1 MPVQLIPSF
10 NAGELSPRLE
20 SRPDLEKYA
29 SACRTLENFII
40 MPYGGVNRRPGFQY
54 IGAARYADKA
64 CRLIGFNFSTTT
76 NFILELGDLYVRFW
90 SNGVQVESAPGV
102 PLTIASPYLE
112 AHLQELQYV
121 QINDVMYLA
130 HPSYP
135 VQKLSRISDT
145 NWTLAEVAWAYPA
158 FRDEN
163 LTTTTITT
171 RAPGMLP
178 PPYVPAGGAIEMLAS
193 NPVFTPEDVGG
204 YYQVVQKRE
213 SAFVEKA
220 ISASGPSNSL
230 RVVGPWDFRT
240 YGTWTATINIQRRY
254 GSGPWETI
262 RSFRGTSD
270 RNISTSGDEATECEL
285 RINITAWSSGAS
297 TTRAYIEA
305 QDSGVYGVVKV
316 TSYTSPTLVTGTAV
330 NEIWNVT
337 TEFWSEG
344 SWSPRRG
351 FPRTVAM
358 HEQRLFFGGNTAE
371 PQTIWGSR
379 INDFETFRAGT
390 YDDSALAF
398 TIASSESNAIN
409 WMVSQQVLCV
419 GTAGYEYIVSANS
432 ADAAITPSSIHIRPQ
447 SHFGSKYSRALL
459 ANEVTLFIQRQGRKV
474 REFVFQ
480 FEKDGYVSADL
491 TLLADH
497 VTSGGITQIAFQS
510 QADAIL
516 WVVTGDGI
524 LAGMTYERGQNVVGW
539 HRHTTDGVFES
550 VATIYGQGTGGDEVW
565 CSIVRV
571 INGVPTRYI
580 ERMDP
585 AYRETLEEEIKT
597 SWFYVDS
604 GKTVY
609 GVFANTP
616 RSGFSHLNGK
626 TVSILADG
634 AVIPNQT
641 VSGGNI
647 TLPVSASVVTVGL
660 PYTSTLKP
668 MPLDPGQL
676 PDGSA
681 QGRKFRVN
689 RMVVRIYKSL
699 GGEVEVEEGEW
710 DPIYSRDTA
719 DLMGSSPP
727 VFTGDK
733 TVMVARPYE
742 DKGTIQIRQTQPLPL
757 TILALIPIYDVF
769 GS

>member
-29 SACRTLENFII
+29 SACRTLENFVI
-40 MPYGGVNRRPGFQY
+40 MPYGGVNRRPGFQH
-54 IGAARYADKA
+54 IATAGQLR

-76 NFILELGDLYVRFW
+76 NFILEIGLSYIRFF
-90 SNGVQVESAPGV
+90 SNGARVETSPGV
-102 PLTIASPYLE
+102 LYQIFSPYLVE
-112 AHLQELQYV
+112 QLDDVQYV
-121 QINDVMYLA
+121 QINDVMYLT
-130 HPSYP
+130 HPSHP
-135 VQKLSRISDT
+135 VYKLSRIADT
-145 NWTLAEVAWAYPA
+145 NWTLAPVAWDYPA

-163 LTTTTITT
+163 VTSTTITPSAT
-171 RAPGMLP
+171 TGAVTLTASASVFDPG
-178 PPYVPAGGAIEMLAS
+178 
-193 NPVFTPEDVGG
+193 DVGG
-204 YYQVVQKRE
+204 YYQIVHKRTT
-213 SAFVEKA
+213 AYVERA
-220 ISASGPSNSL
+220 ISSTGVSGSL
-230 RVVGPWDFRT
+230 RVIGPWDFRT
-240 YGTWTATINIQRRY
+240 YGTWTATLNIQRRY

-262 RSFRGTSD
+262 RTFRGTSD
-270 RNISTSGDEATECEL
+270 RNISSSGDEATECEL
-285 RINITAWSSGAS
+285 RINVTDWSAGAA

-316 TSYTSPTLVTGTAV
+316 TGYTSPTVVTGSVIKAIFAATA
-330 NEIWNVT
+330 
-337 TEFWSEG
+337 TEFWAEG

-371 PQTIWGSR
+371 PQTIWGSK
-379 INDFETFRAGT
+379 INDFETFRTGT
-390 YDDSALAF
+390 YDDSALNF

-510 QADAIL
+510 QPDAIL

-565 CSIVRV
+565 CSIRRTV
-571 INGVPTRYI
+571 NGVTARYI

-585 AYRETLEEEIKT
+585 AYRETLEEETKA

-604 GKTVY
+604 GKTFTSVSTT
-609 GVFANTP
+609 TP
-616 RSGFSHLNGK
+616 VNGLIHLIGK

-634 AVIPNQT
+634 AVVPPQT
-641 VSGGNI
+641 VSALGQI
-647 TLPVSASVVTVGL
+647 TLPYPASVVTVGL

-699 GGEVEVEEGEW
+699 GGEVEVEEGAW

-757 TILALIPIYDVF
+757 TILALIPKYDVI
-769 GS
+769 GD

>member
-10 NAGELSPRLE
+10 NSGELSPRLE

-29 SACRTLENFII
+29 SACRTLENFVI
-40 MPYGGVNRRPGFQY
+40 MPYGGVNRRPGFEY
-54 IGAARYADKA
+54 IGAARYTDKK

-76 NFILELGDLYVRFW
+76 NFILEFGDLYVRFW
-90 SNGVQVESAPGV
+90 SNGVQVESSPGV
-102 PLTIASPYLE
+102 PYTITGPYLE
-112 AHLQELQYV
+112 AQLQDIQYV
-121 QINDVMYLA
+121 QVNDVMYLV
-130 HPSYP
+130 HPSHP
-135 VQKLSRISDT
+135 VYKLSRVTDT
-145 NWTLAEVAWAYPA
+145 NWTLAAVAWEYPP

-163 LTTTTITT
+163 TTATTITPSAT
-171 RAPGMLP
+171 TGNSITLTASAA
-178 PPYVPAGGAIEMLAS
+178 VFAAG
-193 NPVFTPEDVGG
+193 DVGG
-204 YYQVVQKRE
+204 YYQIVHKRAT
-213 SAFVEKA
+213 AFVERA
-220 ISASGPSNSL
+220 ISSTGTSAAL
-230 RVVGPWDFRT
+230 RVIGPWDFRT
-240 YGTWTATINIQRRY
+240 YGTWSGTINIERRY
-254 GSGPWETI
+254 GSGLWETI
-262 RSFRGTSD
+262 RSYRGTSD
-270 RNISTSGDEATECEL
+270 RNISTSGDEAIECEL
-285 RINITAWSSGAS
+285 LINVSQWSAGAS
-297 TTRAYIEA
+297 TTRAYLEA
-305 QDSGVYGVVKV
+305 QDSGVYGVVKI
-316 TSYTSPTLVTGTAV
+316 TGYTSPTVVTGTVIKDMFADYP
-330 NEIWNVT
+330 T
-337 TEFWSEG
+337 AFWAEG

-371 PQTIWGSR
+371 PQTIWASK

-390 YDDSALAF
+390 YDDSALSF

-419 GTAGYEYIVSANS
+419 GTAGYEYIVSAS
-432 ADAAITPSSIHIRPQ
+432 SSDAAITPSSIHIRPQ

-497 VTSGGITQIAFQS
+497 VTSGGITDIAFQA
-510 QADAIL
+510 QPDAIL
-516 WVVTGDGI
+516 WVVTGDGN

-550 VATIYGQGTGGDEVW
+550 VATIYGDGTAGDEVW
-565 CSIVRV
+565 CAVQRTV
-571 INGVPTRYI
+571 YGLPVRYI

-585 AYRETLEEEIKT
+585 NYRETLEAKDKNQ
-597 SWFYVDS
+597 WFYVDS
-604 GKTVY
+604 GKTFTGAALPNIVN
-609 GVFANTP
+609 GTELF
-616 RSGFSHLNGK
+616 GLGHLNGK

-634 AVIPNQT
+634 AV
-641 VSGGNI
+641 
-647 TLPVSASVVTVGL
+647 LPSQNVIAGYIKLTKRYNVVTVGL

-699 GGEVEVEEGEW
+699 GGEVEVEDGEW

-719 DLMGSSPP
+719 DPMGSSPP

-742 DKGTIQIRQTQPLPL
+742 DKGTIQVRQTQPLPL
-757 TILALIPIYDVF
+757 TVLALIPKYDVL
-769 GS
+769 GD

>member
-10 NAGELSPRLE
+10 NSGELSPRLE

-29 SACRTLENFII
+29 SACRTLENFVI
-40 MPYGGVNRRPGFQY
+40 MPYGGVNRRPGFQH
-54 IGAARYADKA
+54 IATSGQLR

-76 NFILELGDLYVRFW
+76 NFILELGLLYIRFF
-90 SNGVQVESAPGV
+90 SNGARVETSPGV
-102 PLTIASPYLE
+102 LYQIASPYLVE
-112 AHLQELQYV
+112 QLDDIQYV
-121 QINDVMYLA
+121 QINDVMYLV
-130 HPSYP
+130 HPSHP
-135 VQKLSRISDT
+135 VYKLSRLSDT
-145 NWTLAEVAWAYPA
+145 NWTLAEVAWDYPP

-163 LTTTTITT
+163 VTATTITPSAT
-171 RAPGMLP
+171 TGNSITLTASAA
-178 PPYVPAGGAIEMLAS
+178 VFAAG
-193 NPVFTPEDVGG
+193 DVGG
-204 YYQVVQKRE
+204 YYQIVHKRTT
-213 SAFVEKA
+213 AYVERA
-220 ISASGPSNSL
+220 ISSAGASGAL
-230 RVVGPWDFRT
+230 RVIGPWDFRT
-240 YGTWTATINIQRRY
+240 YGTWEATINIQRRY
-254 GSGPWETI
+254 GAGPWETI
-262 RSFRGTSD
+262 RTFRGTSD
-270 RNISTSGDEATECEL
+270 RNISTSGDEAIECEL
-285 RINITAWSSGAS
+285 RINVTQWTSGAA

-305 QDSGVYGVVKV
+305 QDAGVYGVVKI
-316 TSYTSPTLVTGTAV
+316 TGYTSPTVATGSVQKELFAT
-330 NEIWNVT
+330 T
-337 TEFWSEG
+337 PTEFWSEG

-371 PQTIWGSR
+371 PQTIWASK
-379 INDFETFRAGT
+379 INDFETFRSGT

-419 GTAGYEYIVSANS
+419 GTAGYEYIVSS
-432 ADAAITPSSIHIRPQ
+432 SSSDAAITPSSIHIRPQ

-497 VTSGGITQIAFQS
+497 VTSGGITDIAFQA
-510 QADAIL
+510 QPDAIL
-516 WVVTGDGI
+516 WVVTGDGN

-550 VATIYGQGTGGDEVW
+550 VATIYGEGTAGDEVW
-565 CSIVRV
+565 CSIRRTV
-571 INGVPTRYI
+571 NGVTARYI

-585 AYRETLEEEIKT
+585 AYRETLEEENKDD
-597 SWFYVDS
+597 WFYVDS
-604 GKTVY
+604 GKTFTSVSTT
-609 GVFANTP
+609 TP
-616 RSGFSHLNGK
+616 VNGLIHLIGK

-634 AVIPNQT
+634 AVVPPQT
-641 VSGGNI
+641 VSALGQI
-647 TLPVSASVVTVGL
+647 TLPYPASVVTVGL

-699 GGEVEVEEGEW
+699 GGEVEVEDGEW

-719 DLMGSSPP
+719 DIMGSSPP

-742 DKGTIQIRQTQPLPL
+742 DKGTIQVRQTQPLPL
-757 TILALIPIYDVF
+757 TVLALIPKYDVL
-769 GS
+769 GD

>member
-10 NAGELSPRLE
+10 NSGELSPRLE

-29 SACRTLENFII
+29 SACRTLENFVI
-40 MPYGGVNRRPGFQY
+40 MPYGGVNRRPGFEY
-54 IGAARYADKA
+54 IATVGPLRV
-64 CRLIGFNFSTTT
+64 RLIGFNFSTTT
-76 NFILELGDLYVRFW
+76 NFILELGQFYIRFF
-90 SNGVQVESAPGV
+90 SNGARVETSPGV
-102 PLTIASPYLE
+102 LYQIGSPYLRE
-112 AHLQELQYV
+112 QLDDIQYV
-121 QINDVMYLA
+121 QINDVMYLV
-130 HPSYP
+130 HPSHP
-135 VQKLSRISDT
+135 VYKLSRLSDT

-163 LTTTTITT
+163 VNSTTITPSAT
-171 RAPGMLP
+171 TGNSITLTASAAVFDPG
-178 PPYVPAGGAIEMLAS
+178 
-193 NPVFTPEDVGG
+193 NVGG
-204 YYQVVQKRE
+204 YYQVVHKRTT
-213 SAFVEKA
+213 AYVERE
-220 ISASGPSNSL
+220 ISSTGASGSL
-230 RVVGPWDFRT
+230 RVIGPWDFRT
-240 YGTWTATINIQRRY
+240 YGTWTATLNIQRRY

-285 RINITAWSSGAS
+285 RINVTDWSHGSS

-305 QDSGVYGVVKV
+305 QDAGVYGVVKI
-316 TSYTSPTLVTGTAV
+316 TGYTSPTVVTGSVQKELFATTA
-330 NEIWNVT
+330 
-337 TEFWSEG
+337 TEFWAEG

-371 PQTIWGSR
+371 PQTIWGSK
-379 INDFETFRAGT
+379 INDFETFRSGT

-419 GTAGYEYIVSANS
+419 GTAGYEYIVSAS
-432 ADAAITPSSIHIRPQ
+432 SSDAAITPSSINIRPQ

-497 VTSGGITQIAFQS
+497 VTSGGITDLAFQA
-510 QADAIL
+510 QPDAIL
-516 WVVTGDGI
+516 WVVTGDGN

-550 VATIYGQGTGGDEVW
+550 VATIYGEGTGGDEVW
-565 CSIVRV
+565 CSILRV
-571 INGVPTRYI
+571 INGVPVRFI

-585 AYRETLEEEIKT
+585 AYRETLEAETKT
-597 SWFYVDS
+597 DWFYVDA
-604 GKTVY
+604 GKTYNGAPAVTVT
-609 GVFANTP
+609 GL
-616 RSGFSHLNGK
+616 SHLNGK

-634 AVIPNQT
+634 AVVPNQT
-641 VSGGNI
+641 VSAGTI
-647 TLPVSASVVTVGL
+647 TLPKAASVVTVGL

-699 GGEVEVEEGEW
+699 GGEVEVENGEW

-719 DLMGSSPP
+719 DPMGSSPP

-733 TVMVARPYE
+733 TVMVARPHE
-742 DKGTIQIRQTQPLPL
+742 DKGTIQVRQTQPLPL
-757 TILALIPIYDVF
+757 TVLALIPKYEVLGD
-769 GS
+769 

>member
-29 SACRTLENFII
+29 SACRTLENFVI
-40 MPYGGVNRRPGFQY
+40 MPYGGVNRRPGFEY
-54 IGAARYADKA
+54 IGAARYADKR
-64 CRLIGFNFSTTT
+64 CRLIGFNFSVTT
-76 NFILELGDLYVRFW
+76 NFILEFGDLYVRFW
-90 SNGVQVESAPGV
+90 SNGVQVESSPGV
-102 PLTIASPYLE
+102 PYTVASPYLE
-112 AHLQELQYV
+112 AQINDLQYV

-130 HPSYP
+130 HPNRP
-135 VQKLSRISDT
+135 VYKLSRLSDT

-163 LTTTTITT
+163 TTATTITT
-171 RAPGMLP
+171 EAPGMLP
-178 PPYVPAGGAIEMLAS
+178 PPFVPAGGAIELLAS
-193 NPVFTPEDVGG
+193 APVFAPENVGG
-204 YYQVVQKRE
+204 YYQVVQKRTN
-213 SAFVEKA
+213 AYVERD
-220 ISASGPSNSL
+220 ISSTGTSNSL

-240 YGTWTATINIQRRY
+240 YGTWTATLNIQRRY

-262 RSFRGTSD
+262 RSFRGTND

-316 TSYTSPTLVTGTAV
+316 TGYTSPTLVTGTAV

-371 PQTIWGSR
+371 PQTIWGSK

-419 GTAGYEYIVSANS
+419 GTAGYEYIVSAS
-432 ADAAITPSSIHIRPQ
+432 SSDAAITPSSIHIRPQ

-497 VTSGGITQIAFQS
+497 VTSGGITDIAFQA
-510 QADAIL
+510 QPDAIL
-516 WVVTGDGI
+516 WVVTGDGN

-550 VATIYGQGTGGDEVW
+550 VATIYGEGTGGDEVW
-565 CSIVRV
+565 CSILRV
-571 INGVPTRYI
+571 INGVPVRFI

-585 AYRETLEEEIKT
+585 AYRETLEAETKT
-597 SWFYVDS
+597 DWFYVDA
-604 GKTVY
+604 GKTY
-609 GVFANTP
+609 
-616 RSGFSHLNGK
+616 SGAPTVTVTGLSHLNGK

-634 AVIPNQT
+634 AVVPNQT
-641 VSGGNI
+641 VTGGQV
-647 TLPVSASVVTVGL
+647 TLPRAASVVTVGL

-699 GGEVEVEEGEW
+699 GGEVEVENGEW

-719 DLMGSSPP
+719 DPMGSSPP

-742 DKGTIQIRQTQPLPL
+742 DKGTIQVRQTQPLPL
-757 TILALIPIYDVF
+757 TVLALIPIYDVL
-769 GS
+769 GN

>member
-29 SACRTLENFII
+29 SACRTLENFVI
-40 MPYGGVNRRPGFQY
+40 MPYGGVNRRPGFQH
-54 IGAARYADKA
+54 IGGARYADKK

-102 PLTIASPYLE
+102 PLNVASPYLE
-112 AHLQELQYV
+112 AQLQDVQYV

-130 HPSYP
+130 HPSHP

-145 NWTLAEVAWAYPA
+145 NWTLAPVAWDYPP

-163 LTTTTITT
+163 VTSTTITPSAT
-171 RAPGMLP
+171 TGSGITLTASAAVFDPG
-178 PPYVPAGGAIEMLAS
+178 
-193 NPVFTPEDVGG
+193 DVGG
-204 YYQVVQKRE
+204 YYQVVHKRTT
-213 SAFVEKA
+213 AYVERE
-220 ISASGPSNSL
+220 ISSTGASGSL
-230 RVVGPWDFRT
+230 RVIGPWDFRT

-262 RSFRGTSD
+262 RSFRGTND
-270 RNISTSGDEATECEL
+270 RNISSSGDEATECEL
-285 RINITAWSSGAS
+285 RINVTDWAHGSS

-316 TSYTSPTLVTGTAV
+316 TGYTSPTVVTGTVIKDMFAA
-330 NEIWNVT
+330 T
-337 TEFWSEG
+337 ATEFWAEG
-344 SWSPRRG
+344 SWSTRRG

-371 PQTIWGSR
+371 PQTIWGSK
-379 INDFETFRAGT
+379 INDFETFRSGT
-390 YDDSALAF
+390 YDDSALNF

-510 QADAIL
+510 QPDAIL

-565 CSIVRV
+565 CSIRRTV
-571 INGVPTRYI
+571 NGVTARYI

-585 AYRETLEEEIKT
+585 AYRETLEEETKA

-604 GKTVY
+604 GKTFTSVSTT
-609 GVFANTP
+609 TP
-616 RSGFSHLNGK
+616 VNGLIHLIGK

-634 AVIPNQT
+634 AVVPSQT
-641 VSGGNI
+641 VSALGQI
-647 TLPVSASVVTVGL
+647 TLPYPASVVTVGL

-699 GGEVEVEEGEW
+699 GGEVEVEEGAW

-719 DLMGSSPP
+719 DIMGSSPP

-757 TILALIPIYDVF
+757 TILALIPIYDVL
-769 GS
+769 GN